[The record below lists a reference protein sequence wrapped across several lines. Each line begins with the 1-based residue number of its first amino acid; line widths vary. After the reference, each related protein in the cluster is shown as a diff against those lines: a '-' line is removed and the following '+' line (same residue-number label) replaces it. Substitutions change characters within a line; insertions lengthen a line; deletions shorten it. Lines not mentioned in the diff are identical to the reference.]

1 MRGQVQNA
9 TCRPASLAPSCV
21 GAAKLSRRLWY
32 GSFASSSG
40 FELWLRA
47 DGGGNAGAKKDDR
60 DMREAASRHARGCQC
75 CARRLDAVDF
85 DVLVHTNVLTE
96 GGYAD
101 EEPLEARAA
110 THARLFARLTD
121 PDRQRAVVN
130 LDGDRACR
138 VALG

>member
-1 MRGQVQNA
+1 MEW
-9 TCRPASLAPSCV
+9 SLASV
-21 GAAKLSRRLWY
+21 G
-32 GSFASSSG
+32 
-40 FELWLRA
+40 LRA
-47 DGGGNAGAKKDDR
+47 NGTSKMTVRQGDR
-60 DMREAASRHARGCQC
+60 RHAQGCERRAC
-75 CARRLDAVDF
+75 RLDAVDF

-130 LDGDRACR
+130 LDGEPPAVWHHDR
-138 VALG
+138 VG